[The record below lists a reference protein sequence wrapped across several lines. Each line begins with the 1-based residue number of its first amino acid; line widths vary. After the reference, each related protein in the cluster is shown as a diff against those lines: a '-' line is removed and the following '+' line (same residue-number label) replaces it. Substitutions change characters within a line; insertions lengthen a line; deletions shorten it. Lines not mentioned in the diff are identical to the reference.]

1 MGYREDDKYII
12 YPLYFDET
20 ISRKNGRR
28 IPKDLAIEKPTI
40 EDIAKA
46 AKSLNLH
53 PIVEKDSSHSSR
65 HWKKEG
71 RILIDKKEAKQSL
84 LHQIARVL

>member
-12 YPLYFDET
+12 YPLYFDEML
-20 ISRKNGRR
+20 SRKNGRR
-28 IPKDLAIEKPTI
+28 VPKNLAVEKPTV

-46 AKSLNLH
+46 AKNLNLH
-53 PIVEKDSSHSSR
+53 PIIEKESSHSAR

-71 RILIDKKEAKQSL
+71 RILIDKKDTKQTL
-84 LHQIARVL
+84 LNQIAKVL